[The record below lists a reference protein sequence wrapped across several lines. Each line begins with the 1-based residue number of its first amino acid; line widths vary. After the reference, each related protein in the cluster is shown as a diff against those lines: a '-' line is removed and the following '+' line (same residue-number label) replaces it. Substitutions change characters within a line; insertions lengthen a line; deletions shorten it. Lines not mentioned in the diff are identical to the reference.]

1 MLTYYHQTC
10 LRLLPELYET
20 NTNNNSICRNNIR
33 KWRYKNSCRYCN
45 DKLSKDKAVIKC
57 ANPKWKEYY
66 HIPCAIAKGM
76 IFSFKYLDLY
86 YKLNPHTQSIPFY
99 CACHNKRVANAYR
112 NDVINCGK
120 CVDELNEVDGC
131 CCGVKGN
138 KRKYSDGSTMS
149 NGVSTV
155 DENENERD
163 YKSDMDLFYWDN
175 DDISCNSSSN
185 HNVLDLNFNELLMN
199 DDNEGEIKLDN
210 VSPKLHINM
219 LSFEF

>member
-1 MLTYYHQTC
+1 
-10 LRLLPELYET
+10 
-20 NTNNNSICRNNIR
+20 
-33 KWRYKNSCRYCN
+33 
-45 DKLSKDKAVIKC
+45 
-57 ANPKWKEYY
+57 
-66 HIPCAIAKGM
+66 
-76 IFSFKYLDLY
+76 
-86 YKLNPHTQSIPFY
+86 
-99 CACHNKRVANAYR
+99 
-112 NDVINCGK
+112 
-120 CVDELNEVDGC
+120 
-131 CCGVKGN
+131 
-138 KRKYSDGSTMS
+138 MS